1 MSTEQQPRNNEPE
14 RVREREVI
22 VTNDGGGR
30 SSMGGVVVA
39 ILAVVAIVVLV
50 FVMFG
55 QMGGEDGDPG
65 LPDVNVNLP
74 EGDNGGGGDDG
85 GDTGGDTGGD
95 E

>member
-1 MSTEQQPRNNEPE
+1 VSTEQQPQDNQPE

-50 FVMFG
+50 FVMFDR
-55 QMGGEDGDPG
+55 MGGENGEMEM
-65 LPDVNVNLP
+65 PDVNVNLP
-74 EGDNGGGGDDG
+74 EGDNGGGDDG
-85 GDTGGDTGGD
+85 GDGGGD